1 MPEKQ
6 KCECVGWTEKKEEEE
21 SLSTQVGRLS
31 RASPSTVAVLVQQV
45 LPGAGKNVENR
56 LPPPLSLPKRI
67 DTGKERLP
75 RVRERVFSGHRGT
88 AGAATREEHRKCSYA
103 SNECSPELRYLSYC
117 SR

>member
-56 LPPPLSLPKRI
+56 LPTPPPLSQSVS
-67 DTGKERLP
+67 TQERRGYLGYGSGCSLATVEQRGLQP
-75 RVRERVFSGHRGT
+75 ERSIGN
-88 AGAATREEHRKCSYA
+88 AAVPQMNALQS
-103 SNECSPELRYLSYC
+103 
-117 SR
+117 